1 MASIKINNADM
12 KRLNDRIEKMKLID
26 KKILGAEIGKA
37 AYLIDE
43 KAKRNI
49 ASAGFTASSG
59 GLSKGQKIEPKQ
71 KNTKKV
77 MIFNDTKYAPYIEF
91 GTRHKTIKLDDM
103 LELGIPA
110 SYAEKFKANPLKK
123 PSNVTAKP
131 FFFSAVRVG
140 FKSLLDRLEMQI
152 KKSMK

>member
-1 MASIKINNADM
+1 M
-12 KRLNDRIEKMKLID
+12 KRLNDRIEKMKRID
-26 KKILGAEIGKA
+26 QQILGAEIGKA
-37 AYLIDE
+37 ALFIDG

-49 ASAGFTASSG
+49 ASAGFSASSG
-59 GLSKGQKIEPKQ
+59 GLSRGQKFVLDKMNKQ
-71 KNTKKV
+71 V
-77 MIFNDTKYAPYIEF
+77 EILNDKKYAPYIEF
-91 GTRHKTIKLDDM
+91 GTRYKTIKLDDM

-110 SYAEKFKANPLKK
+110 SYAEQFKANPLKK